1 MRSDKIKKG
10 ADRAPHRSLL
20 KAAGVK
26 DTDIDKPLVAVAN
39 SFNEFIPGH
48 VHLDRLSRQVKQGV
62 KENGGLPL
70 EFNTLAVGD
79 GLAMGHE
86 GMFASLPSREV
97 VADSVELECLAHQVD
112 GLVIVASCDKILPG
126 MIMGALRSNLPTVV
140 VTGGPM
146 EAGEWKGKKAD
157 LATVFEAVP
166 KLKEGEV
173 TEEEME
179 KLESKACPGAGSCAG
194 MFTANTLSCIT
205 EAMGLSLP
213 YMATAPSGSK
223 KREDLARKSG
233 GLAVELVNGGRSML
247 QYFTR
252 ESLVNGLSVGLALG
266 GSTNMVL
273 HSLAFSEEAGIDF
286 DLADLGRVSDGV
298 PHLINMSPAGEN
310 RMGDLHRAG
319 GIPKVLSEIEGE
331 INSKEEVIE
340 GRTLKGRIRDLGEN
354 SDGRGSLLDEGDT
367 LHDRGGIA
375 VLSGNLAPR
384 GAIVKRSAVSEE
396 MMVHRGPARVFD
408 REEESIEA
416 IESGLINPGDV
427 IVIRYEGPKGGP
439 GMREMLTATSRI
451 SGGELAGKVALLT
464 DGRFSGATRGPAI
477 GHIAPEAKVG
487 GPIALI
493 EEGDMIEISIPD
505 GKIEV
510 DLEEEEISRRG
521 NEWKSGEEPAR
532 TLENKAIAKYAEL
545 VGQADKGAVL
555 EVKE

>member
-20 KAAGVK
+20 KAAGVEEA
-26 DTDIDKPLVAVAN
+26 DIDKPLVAVAN

-173 TEEEME
+173 TEEKME
-179 KLESKACPGAGSCAG
+179 RLESKACPGAGSCAG

-213 YMATAPSGSK
+213 YMATAPSCSE
-223 KREDLARKSG
+223 KRDNLARESG
-233 GLAVELVNGGRSML
+233 ELAVELVNRGRRVL
-247 QYFTR
+247 HYFTR

-286 DLADLGRVSDGV
+286 ELADLGRISDGV

-310 RMGDLHRAG
+310 RIGDLHRAG
-319 GIPKVLSEIEGE
+319 GIPKVLSEIEGK
-331 INSKEEVIE
+331 INSEEDVIE
-340 GRTLKGRIRDLGEN
+340 GRTLKGRIRNLREN
-354 SDGRGSLLDEGDT
+354 SDSRGSLLDEGEP

-427 IVIRYEGPKGGP
+427 IIIRYEGPKGGP

-487 GPIALI
+487 GPIALVQ
-493 EEGDMIEISIPD
+493 EGDMIEISIPD

-510 DLEEEEISRRG
+510 DLEEEEISRRE
-521 NEWKSGEEPAR
+521 NQRKSSDEPAR

-555 EVKE
+555 ELKG